1 MSKAET
7 KASERLFLVADIGG
21 THARFAL
28 AHQRGGAVDVET
40 PSVWLTALHSGLD
53 AALEAFLKEKGKP
66 HLDAVAVCAAGP
78 VQGTGAHA
86 MIDMTNCP
94 WDVSTVALSRA
105 TGVASPLLMNDFAAL
120 ALAVPH
126 LTGNETRRIGG
137 GEADPLAPIAILG
150 AGTGLGVATLVPK
163 GDGHYIA
170 LPGEGGHVDLAPTD
184 QREIAVIYQLMQ
196 EFGRVSVE
204 RVLSGPGLVALYM
217 AIGALDGARDK
228 ARPTAVDVAN
238 RARMGSS
245 QSAKEAVSLF
255 CGWLGAT
262 AGNLALTL
270 GAKGGVY
277 IGGGIVPGWMAED
290 DKGGSPLFDIRLFR
304 HRFEAK
310 GRFKTYLAPIPVN
323 VITREDPALLGLA
336 WAAAEA

>member
-7 KASERLFLVADIGG
+7 SGNERLFLVADIGG

-28 AHQRGGAVDVET
+28 ARQSGGALEVQT
-40 PSVWLTALHSGLD
+40 PSVWLTALYPTLD
-53 AALEAFLKEKGKP
+53 VALKAFLEQKGKP
-66 HLDAVAVCAAGP
+66 RLDAVAVCAAGP
-78 VQGTGAHA
+78 VQGAGAQTV
-86 MIDMTNCP
+86 IEMTNCP
-94 WDVSTVALSRA
+94 WEVSAAELSRA
-105 TGVASPLLMNDFAAL
+105 TGVAEPLLVNDFAAQ
-120 ALAVPH
+120 ALAVPR
-126 LTGNETRRIGG
+126 LGAGEVRRIGG
-137 GEADPLAPIAILG
+137 GEADASAPIAILG

-245 QSAKEAVSLF
+245 QTAKEAVSLF

-290 DKGGSPLFDIRLFR
+290 DKGGPPLFDTKLFR

-323 VITREDPALLGLA
+323 VMTREDPALLGLA

>member
-1 MSKAET
+1 MSGAR
-7 KASERLFLVADIGG
+7 RLFLVADIGG

-28 AHQRGGAVDVET
+28 ARYAGGELVVDA
-40 PSVWLTALHSGLD
+40 PSVWLTALHEGLD
-53 AALEAFLKEKGKP
+53 VALEAFLAEQGKP
-66 HLDAVAVCAAGP
+66 RLDAVAVCAAGP
-78 VQGTGAHA
+78 VQGAGPAA

-94 WDVSTVALSRA
+94 WEVSAAALSRA
-105 TGVASPLLMNDFAAL
+105 TGVENPLLMNDFAAL

-126 LTGNETRRIGG
+126 LRDTELRRIGG
-137 GEADPLAPIAILG
+137 GEADPSAPIAILG
-150 AGTGLGVATLVPK
+150 AGTGLGVAALAPT
-163 GDGHYIA
+163 GDGGYIA

-184 QREIAVIYQLMQ
+184 QREIAIVYQLMQ

-217 AIGALDGARDK
+217 AIGALDGAPAK
-228 ARPTAVDVAN
+228 SRPSGVDVSN
-238 RARMGSS
+238 WARMGTS
-245 QSAKEAVSLF
+245 KEAREAVMLF

-270 GAKGGVY
+270 GATGGVY
-277 IGGGIVPGWMAED
+277 IGGGIVPGWIAED
-290 DKGGSPLFDIRLFR
+290 ERNPAAPLFDTKLFR

-310 GRFKTYLAPIPVN
+310 GRFKSWLAPIPVN

-336 WAAAEA
+336 WAAVEAAAG